1 MRRFIFHKRMTFNA
15 YLDGYLRDVRSGIR
29 KTARGR
35 DFAEGTIYT
44 ISSTVMLL
52 KAYQEDRRMHLDFR
66 DIDLE
71 FYRNFVAYLKD
82 KGYRTNTVGKY
93 VSTLKTILGEAES
106 DGVNTYMTYK
116 DKKFKVLHEPTS
128 NIYLTDEEVF
138 KIYNLDLSGMSECYG
153 KARDLFIIGICT
165 AQRVSDFTQFRKE
178 DVFRLEDG
186 HLYIKIIQKKT
197 GKTVCIPCN
206 STLREL
212 MVKYNFVVPKMPPQH
227 INKYIK
233 IVAEMAGLGDKAA
246 RITTHTARR
255 TGATL
260 MYLAGMD
267 LTDVMTIT
275 GHSSLAM
282 LKVYIKADEIDIVEK
297 IVKKYNFFD

>member
-1 MRRFIFHKRMTFNA
+1 MTFNA

-44 ISSTVMLL
+44 ISGTVMLL
-52 KAYQEDRRMHLDFR
+52 KAYQEDTRRHLDFR

-82 KGYRTNTVGKY
+82 KG
-93 VSTLKTILGEAES
+93 L
-106 DGVNTYMTYK
+106 
-116 DKKFKVLHEPTS
+116 
-128 NIYLTDEEVF
+128 
-138 KIYNLDLSGMSECYG
+138 SECYG

-206 STLREL
+206 STLRGL

-297 IVKKYNFFD
+297 ILYNIRVGPFGVPPFLYIFAINHSRFAESNNCYEETFTHICHPVRLLPWIFGPGLIPRVQGKDNQS

>member
-44 ISSTVMLL
+44 ISGTVMLL
-52 KAYQEDRRMHLDFR
+52 K
-66 DIDLE
+66 
-71 FYRNFVAYLKD
+71 D
-82 KGYRTNTVGKY
+82 KG
-93 VSTLKTILGEAES
+93 
-106 DGVNTYMTYK
+106 
-116 DKKFKVLHEPTS
+116 
-128 NIYLTDEEVF
+128 
-138 KIYNLDLSGMSECYG
+138 YG

-233 IVAEMAGLGDKAA
+233 IVAEMAGLGGKAA

-267 LTDVMTIT
+267 LTDVMSIT

-297 IVKKYNFFD
+297 ILYNIRVEPLGVPPFLYIFVSKPLSLCVVKYLL